1 MAEAAEQLDE
11 QSADVEN
18 LENDPGQ
25 EQAQTETEGEEQEYE
40 IVLASDEDAESK
52 PETKSTQ
59 DYILN
64 RVLRTK
70 DKLQDNLVQERAR
83 STDLQRQLDQL
94 ANTQQSNAVATP
106 PNELDFDST
115 EEYLAAKA
123 GYDRQMLT
131 SVVSEQL
138 NQQQNGHLI
147 AAQEQEKVAALS
159 TYAKNAANLK
169 IKNFNELQDK
179 AFDILGEE
187 FAQMIAQHLPED
199 APKLMVHFAVN
210 PMVGA
215 QVRDD
220 YMSNSGGTLFK
231 LGKLAGNLTLKPRQ
245 ATAAQP
251 EGKIENGAVGGVNE
265 DWQASYDKIMDT
277 VDDSNVSKSLNQIR
291 ELKKQ
296 AKAAGFDVSTLK

>member
-11 QSADVEN
+11 QAAEVEN

-25 EQAQTETEGEEQEYE
+25 EQAQIENPGEEQEYE
-40 IVLASDEDAESK
+40 IVLAGDEDADSK
-52 PETKSTQ
+52 PDTKSTS
-59 DYILN
+59 DHILN
-64 RVLRTK
+64 RVMRK
-70 DKLQDNLVQERAR
+70 RDKLQDNLVTEQAR

-94 ANTQQSNAVATP
+94 ANTQQSNVVAIP
-106 PNELDFDST
+106 PQEHEFNST
-115 EEYLAAKA
+115 EEYLVAKA

-147 AAQEQEKVAALS
+147 AAQEQEKNAALS
-159 TYAKNAANLK
+159 TYAKNASNLGV
-169 IKNFNELQDK
+169 KNFNEIQDK
-179 AFDILGEE
+179 AFDVLGDE

-199 APKLMVHFAVN
+199 APKLMYHFGVN
-210 PMVGA
+210 PTVAA
-215 QVRDD
+215 QFRDD
-220 YMSNSGGTLFK
+220 YITSSGGTLFK
-231 LGKLAGNLTLKPRQ
+231 LGKLAGNLTLKPKQ

-265 DWQASYDKIMDT
+265 DWQASYEKIMDT
-277 VDDSNVSKSLNQIR
+277 ASDSNISNTLNQIR

-296 AKAAGFDVSTLK
+296 ARAAGFDVSTLK